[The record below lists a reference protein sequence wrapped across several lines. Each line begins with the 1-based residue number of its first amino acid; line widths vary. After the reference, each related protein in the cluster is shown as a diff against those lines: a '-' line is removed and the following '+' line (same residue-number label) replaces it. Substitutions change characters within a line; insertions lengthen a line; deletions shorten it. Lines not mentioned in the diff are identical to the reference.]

1 MFEEKYIN
9 KKTRNFTIKTIFSI
23 EFKLLTSKKN
33 LILLYN

>member
-9 KKTRNFTIKTIFSI
+9 KKTRNFTNKAIFSI

-33 LILLYN
+33 PYIIV